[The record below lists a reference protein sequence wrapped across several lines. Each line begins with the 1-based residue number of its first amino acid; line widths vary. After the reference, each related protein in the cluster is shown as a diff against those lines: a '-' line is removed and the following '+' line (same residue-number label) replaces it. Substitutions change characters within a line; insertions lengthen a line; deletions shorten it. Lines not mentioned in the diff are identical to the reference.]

1 MYDLNL
7 LRVLFSRNFFGN
19 LLHSTAAAKEKAL
32 SPNVLLQH
40 GVLSVK
46 FCKLCGAPL
55 EASGVPVGWE

>member
-32 SPNVLLQH
+32 SPNVFVWVFGTTKYPTPSDRRLRA
-40 GVLSVK
+40 GM
-46 FCKLCGAPL
+46 
-55 EASGVPVGWE
+55 